1 MEAVLILAPS
11 LISNSIADPTGTYI
25 RPYLALQPRWYI
37 FCTKTYSQEK
47 LSLFC
52 VQLVNQECLHQ
63 VGHMV
68 TPRAALIDNH
78 VSFQGRLPPK
88 VYSDSLSY
96 TCSRFIPPTTS
107 NGSGG
112 GHVFGSRAEQ
122 EAFEATNMNSSE
134 QSTSA
139 AFNGILEDNPIGT
152 GLPNVRITRCL

>member
-96 TCSRFIPPTTS
+96 TCSRFAQRPAPSFSCLPPGNRRPGPSTLLYTMLTHREAIYIVVHDAHAHTVT
-107 NGSGG
+107 GF
-112 GHVFGSRAEQ
+112 VFLQAPHAIE
-122 EAFEATNMNSSE
+122 
-134 QSTSA
+134 
-139 AFNGILEDNPIGT
+139 
-152 GLPNVRITRCL
+152 